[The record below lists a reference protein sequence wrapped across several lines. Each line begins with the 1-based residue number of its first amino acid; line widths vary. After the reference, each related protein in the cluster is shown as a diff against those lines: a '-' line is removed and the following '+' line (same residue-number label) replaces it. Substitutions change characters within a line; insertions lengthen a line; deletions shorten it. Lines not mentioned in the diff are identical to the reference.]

1 MKKNIERDQL
11 FLNIS
16 IIIYVLYIS
25 LSVCYEKILLADD
38 LAMAYE
44 YRFISQSYF
53 SFICSFLDSSTMAA
67 RPVSGFVTATVMFIS
82 QYNEFVYWL
91 GLFFFPLSL
100 LVIYEVAQ
108 KILTVQLASLI
119 TLLYA
124 CSMIGTSIQFSAIML
139 NSNLA
144 TIFFCLSIY
153 ILYFHKNIFLSS
165 LLFIAS
171 VLNYEIF
178 LPLIFLH
185 LFFIKKNKKRITFI
199 IITLGTIIIFRKI
212 IQPFIFLHSYQRDEI
227 DKILDVKRVI
237 QIFLYSAKL
246 FLNDIFSGIYKSI
259 LNYKKLNFFEW
270 IVILI
275 ITSLVYKIF
284 SDYDFKKQL
293 QSFKNLGIISLLAIF
308 CGMSIFLFSSYIPT
322 VFGFDNRN
330 LGTIR
335 LFHTI
340 FIISAT
346 ILLAIKLNLGNKIIA
361 VFFAITASLFMITN
375 ISVKNS
381 WIYANRFNH
390 ELFSKLKTAI
400 DDNNIIR
407 GEIGLDYDI
416 FNELKINPNLTF
428 REPVFFK
435 NWEAPILCEMN
446 GIDPGKIHV
455 YNIENKKDCKIIFV
469 YKNGK
474 ISRLK

>member
-11 FLNIS
+11 
-16 IIIYVLYIS
+16 
-25 LSVCYEKILLADD
+25 
-38 LAMAYE
+38 
-44 YRFISQSYF
+44 
-53 SFICSFLDSSTMAA
+53 
-67 RPVSGFVTATVMFIS
+67 
-82 QYNEFVYWL
+82 
-91 GLFFFPLSL
+91 
-100 LVIYEVAQ
+100 
-108 KILTVQLASLI
+108 
-119 TLLYA
+119 
-124 CSMIGTSIQFSAIML
+124 
-139 NSNLA
+139 
-144 TIFFCLSIY
+144 
-153 ILYFHKNIFLSS
+153 
-165 LLFIAS
+165 
-171 VLNYEIF
+171 
-178 LPLIFLH
+178 
-185 LFFIKKNKKRITFI
+185 
-199 IITLGTIIIFRKI
+199 
-212 IQPFIFLHSYQRDEI
+212 
-227 DKILDVKRVI
+227 
-237 QIFLYSAKL
+237 
-246 FLNDIFSGIYKSI
+246 
-259 LNYKKLNFFEW
+259 
-270 IVILI
+270 
-275 ITSLVYKIF
+275 
-284 SDYDFKKQL
+284 
-293 QSFKNLGIISLLAIF
+293 
-308 CGMSIFLFSSYIPT
+308 YIPT

>member
-165 LLFIAS
+165 
-171 VLNYEIF
+171 
-178 LPLIFLH
+178 
-185 LFFIKKNKKRITFI
+185 
-199 IITLGTIIIFRKI
+199 
-212 IQPFIFLHSYQRDEI
+212 
-227 DKILDVKRVI
+227 
-237 QIFLYSAKL
+237 
-246 FLNDIFSGIYKSI
+246 
-259 LNYKKLNFFEW
+259 
-270 IVILI
+270 
-275 ITSLVYKIF
+275 
-284 SDYDFKKQL
+284 
-293 QSFKNLGIISLLAIF
+293 
-308 CGMSIFLFSSYIPT
+308 
-322 VFGFDNRN
+322 
-330 LGTIR
+330 
-335 LFHTI
+335 
-340 FIISAT
+340 
-346 ILLAIKLNLGNKIIA
+346 
-361 VFFAITASLFMITN
+361 
-375 ISVKNS
+375 
-381 WIYANRFNH
+381 
-390 ELFSKLKTAI
+390 
-400 DDNNIIR
+400 
-407 GEIGLDYDI
+407 
-416 FNELKINPNLTF
+416 
-428 REPVFFK
+428 
-435 NWEAPILCEMN
+435 
-446 GIDPGKIHV
+446 
-455 YNIENKKDCKIIFV
+455 
-469 YKNGK
+469 
-474 ISRLK
+474 